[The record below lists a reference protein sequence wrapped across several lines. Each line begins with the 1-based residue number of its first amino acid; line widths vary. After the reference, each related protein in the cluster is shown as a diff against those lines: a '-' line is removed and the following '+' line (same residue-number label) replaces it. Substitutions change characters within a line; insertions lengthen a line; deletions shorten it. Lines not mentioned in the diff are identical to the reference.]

1 MADFGPLKPL
11 KLISRKIWVA
21 GNFWKFLH
29 CVHFLLV
36 PKKFRSITNFH
47 SFRSSVLQQQQSQ
60 PKNPPA
66 PPKRLGSTLSSTN
79 PNAGVQ
85 VQDEVK
91 IYEVEDTPLQLSGN
105 TSFSDLTVDEPQNS
119 GRVSV
124 DSNDGLIQHH
134 PGQEIQPHGQ
144 QELPRNNFK

>member
-1 MADFGPLKPL
+1 MA
-11 KLISRKIWVA
+11 V
-21 GNFWKFLH
+21 NFSNFYPVNSTLSF
-29 CVHFLLV
+29 C
-36 PKKFRSITNFH
+36 PKKFRSFTNFH

-60 PKNPPA
+60 PKNPPPA
-66 PPKRLGSTLSSTN
+66 PPKRLGSTLTSTN

-105 TSFSDLTVDEPQNS
+105 TSFSDLTVDDPQNS

-134 PGQEIQPHGQ
+134 PGQEPQPNGQ
-144 QELPRNNFK
+144 QQQDRNNFK